1 VANLFLVEE
10 RILSLKLV
18 GSVDRK
24 ATLLKLSVLIK
35 SGYNS
40 RNIKVC

>member
-35 SGYNS
+35 LGYNS